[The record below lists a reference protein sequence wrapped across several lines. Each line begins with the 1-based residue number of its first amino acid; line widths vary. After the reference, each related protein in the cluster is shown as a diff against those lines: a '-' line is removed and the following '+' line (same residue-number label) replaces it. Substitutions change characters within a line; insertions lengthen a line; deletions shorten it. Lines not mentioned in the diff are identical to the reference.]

1 MANTSEHDLRREIVG
16 AVARLEAIGYNH
28 GSSGNVSCRLGERV
42 LITPTGANSANLTS
56 GKLVVFDLEGGVEG
70 DGVPSSEWQM
80 HAAIFKARSAAQAV
94 VHTHADACVALSCLR
109 EALPPFHYMIAGF
122 GGNDVRCAR
131 YEAFGSKALAMA
143 AVEALEG
150 RSACLLAN
158 HGMIATAASLARAMW
173 LAVEVEALARQY
185 FNTLLIGGPIILPP
199 EEIARVIG
207 KLAGYGLR
215 SKQPRDG
222 AG

>member
-1 MANTSEHDLRREIVG
+1 MGNTSEQDLRREVVE
-16 AVARLEAIGYNH
+16 AVARLEAIGFNH

-42 LITPTGANSANLTS
+42 LITPTGASSADLTPDR
-56 GKLVVFDLEGGVEG
+56 LVVVDLEGEVEG
-70 DGVPSSEWQM
+70 AGLPSSEWQM
-80 HAAIFKARSAAQAV
+80 HTEIFKARNDAQAV

-131 YEAFGSKALAMA
+131 YEAFGSKALALA

-158 HGMIATAASLARAMW
+158 HGMIAFASCVAQ
-173 LAVEVEALARQY
+173 AVGQTIKLETLVRQYLMARQVG
-185 FNTLLIGGPIILPP
+185 TPVLLSDAEMEDVRERYRL
-199 EEIARVIG
+199 
-207 KLAGYGLR
+207 YGVAPM
-215 SKQPRDG
+215 PR
-222 AG
+222 

>member
-16 AVARLEAIGYNH
+16 AVARLEAIGFNH

-42 LITPTGANSANLTS
+42 LITPTGANSANLTP

-131 YEAFGSKALAMA
+131 YEAFGSEALAMA

-158 HGMIATAASLARAMW
+158 HGMIAFATSVTQ
-173 LAVEVEALARQY
+173 AVGQTIKLETLVRQYLMARQAGAPV
-185 FNTLLIGGPIILPP
+185 LLSDAEMELVR
-199 EEIARVIG
+199 ERYRH
-207 KLAGYGLR
+207 YGVALVP
-215 SKQPRDG
+215 Q
-222 AG
+222 